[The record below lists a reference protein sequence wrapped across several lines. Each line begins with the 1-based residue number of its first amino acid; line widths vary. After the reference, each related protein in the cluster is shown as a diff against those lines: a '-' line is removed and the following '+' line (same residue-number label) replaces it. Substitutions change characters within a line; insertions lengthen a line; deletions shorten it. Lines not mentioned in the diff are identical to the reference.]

1 MSAVL
6 FDFKLP
12 DFNRLHLN
20 WHALGVLLGKYCEIS
35 FQPIF
40 LTSFRW
46 RSSRSSC
53 GSHEEGFLLEFLAS
67 DDVVDEVDDDE
78 GGSEGEDE
86 DSWASSLAMEACG
99 WRESEWS

>member
-1 MSAVL
+1 MISISAVL
-6 FDFKLP
+6 FDFRLP

-40 LTSFRW
+40 LTSFKW

-53 GSHEEGFLLEFLAS
+53 GSHEEGFLLEFF
-67 DDVVDEVDDDE
+67 E
-78 GGSEGEDE
+78 GGSEGD
-86 DSWASSLAMEACG
+86 DSWASSLDMEACG
-99 WRESEWS
+99 WRESE